1 MTSPHLETTSLH
13 RALAGA
19 SRVRIMELLRAGQSL
34 DAHEL
39 GKGVGL
45 HPNTVRSHLDLLI
58 EAGLVE
64 GLPAPSTGPGRPRVV
79 YRLMEGRTFPAG
91 DEPGYK
97 LLAQILASYLTGTAR
112 DPSAAA
118 EEAGNAWGHYLTE
131 KAEPFARLTAAQATQ
146 RIQALFQELGFAP
159 EVRAEGD
166 RQRILLHRCPFRET
180 AETTPEVVCAVHL
193 GLLRGALDE
202 IGAPLEATLLEPF
215 VEPSLCVAHMQL
227 AG

>member
-1 MTSPHLETTSLH
+1 
-13 RALAGA
+13 
-19 SRVRIMELLRAGQSL
+19 
-34 DAHEL
+34 
-39 GKGVGL
+39 
-45 HPNTVRSHLDLLI
+45 
-58 EAGLVE
+58 
-64 GLPAPSTGPGRPRVV
+64 
-79 YRLMEGRTFPAG
+79 MEGRTFPAG